1 VTFAAVEEP
10 FEMIIAIVLC
20 AVLLVLAREELGLI
34 TVFAILGFL
43 VVAGTSLFLFQV
55 SSLFFGVIVALVDI
69 YLVIRLYG
77 DIAIR

>member
-1 VTFAAVEEP
+1 MGKSQGQS
-10 FEMIIAIVLC
+10 EMLIAIVLC
-20 AVLLVLAREELGLI
+20 VVLLVLAREELGLI
-34 TVFAILGFL
+34 TVLGILGFL

>member
-1 VTFAAVEEP
+1 
-10 FEMIIAIVLC
+10 MLIAIILC
-20 AVLLVLAREELGLI
+20 VVLLLLEREQLGLI

-43 VVAGTSLFLFQV
+43 VVAGIALAAFQV
-55 SSLFFGVIVALVDI
+55 SSLFFSVIVALVDI

>member
-1 VTFAAVEEP
+1 
-10 FEMIIAIVLC
+10 MLIAIVLC
-20 AVLLVLAREELGLI
+20 AVLLVVAREELGLI